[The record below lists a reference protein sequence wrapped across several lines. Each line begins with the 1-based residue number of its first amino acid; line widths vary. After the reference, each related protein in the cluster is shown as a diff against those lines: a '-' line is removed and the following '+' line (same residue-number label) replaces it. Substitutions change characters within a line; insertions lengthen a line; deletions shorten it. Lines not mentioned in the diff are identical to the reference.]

1 MEVLQGHYVAA
12 MTHIRY
18 GTHLLV
24 LDQGGTATPEVIVP
38 KLAFRQTF
46 TRITSQG
53 LEMGTLT
60 IADYPTS
67 INKCPRRAPFGF
79 NSLAEASH
87 SMSALW
93 NRMLV
98 SMHDPGL
105 CVIQSD
111 SSDEQRQTTEMR
123 RKTIITNYE
132 AWVKSFDALPFTADM
147 QTSDIAVLETYR
159 TLIKILLCVEL
170 LLGQA
175 SFDKYDH
182 EFQDIVLLCSIFID
196 DVTKLIHQPTSN
208 VREVDVTFHHHSN
221 TRSDEFQDARTG
233 NTLNIQPRATPFCA
247 PEDWPQLPP
256 PRLQRPT
263 VPILPKP
270 GAKWKPTFSSGLGII
285 TPLFLTA
292 VRCRNYSIRRQALY
306 LLSIC
311 NRKEGIWD
319 SLITAK
325 VVERVIELES
335 GGLKHTDKST
345 AGSVIP
351 EHARVEQV
359 QVNYRS
365 QGAVVHLAMS
375 SLCTCE
381 ECEVEKGK
389 ELARDL
395 EDMYGWSGATQEES

>member
-12 MTHIRY
+12 MTHIKY

-38 KLAFRQTF
+38 KLVFRQTF
-46 TRITSQG
+46 TRLTSQS
-53 LEMGTLT
+53 LEMGTMG
-60 IADYPTS
+60 IGDYPTN

-79 NSLAEASH
+79 NSLAEASL

-93 NRMLV
+93 NRVLV
-98 SMHDPGL
+98 ALHNAELYVVRPDN
-105 CVIQSD
+105 
-111 SSDEQRQTTEMR
+111 SDEQRQATEMR
-123 RKTIITNYE
+123 RKTIVTNYE
-132 AWVKSFDALPFTADM
+132 AWVRSFHGLPLTEEMAV
-147 QTSDIAVLETYR
+147 SDIAALEIYR
-159 TLIKILLCVEL
+159 DLIGILLRVEL
-170 LLGQA
+170 LNGQV
-175 SFDKYDH
+175 SFDNYDH
-182 EFQDIVLLCSIFID
+182 VFQDIVLLCSIFID

-221 TRSDEFQDARTG
+221 TKSDEFQDARTG
-233 NTLNIQPRATPFCA
+233 NTLNIQPLATPLCA

-256 PRLQRPT
+256 PRLQRPA

-285 TPLFLTA
+285 TPLFVTS
-292 VRCRNYSIRRQALY
+292 VRCRNYAIRKQALY

-319 SLITAK
+319 SLITAE
-325 VVERVIELES
+325 VAERVIELEIS
-335 GGLKHTDKST
+335 GLKGFDKSMP
-345 AGSVIP
+345 GSVVP

-359 QVNYRS
+359 QVNYRL

-375 SLCTCE
+375 SSCTCE
-381 ECEVEKGK
+381 ECDAKKGK
-389 ELARDL
+389 ELARNL
-395 EDMYGWSGATQEES
+395 EDMYGWSGAPEDDV